1 RNENRIGSF
10 KKINGNRYPTSIQK
24 DVWESIGGKRRLNT
38 NGCYLRVYIG
48 RVGGRVFTAVFIKKH
63 MNAKD
68 MKDNVTQTLDEDFD
82 VEGVDNETG
91 MVLSKKGSL
100 EEVKEKNG
108 LLAGT

>member
-1 RNENRIGSF
+1 MDSSDS
-10 KKINGNRYPTSIQK
+10 T
-24 DVWESIGGKRRLNT
+24 GKHLE
-38 NGCYLRVYIG
+38 
-48 RVGGRVFTAVFIKKH
+48 AFIKKH

-68 MKDNVTQTLDEDFD
+68 VKDNVTQTLDEDFD

-91 MVLSKKGSL
+91 MVLSKEGSL